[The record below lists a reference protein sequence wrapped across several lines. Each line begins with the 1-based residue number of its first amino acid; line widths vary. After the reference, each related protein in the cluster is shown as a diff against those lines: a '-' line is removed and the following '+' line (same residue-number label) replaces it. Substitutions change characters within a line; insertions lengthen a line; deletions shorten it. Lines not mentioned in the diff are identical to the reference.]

1 MSLFKCYEH
10 DEKPLDGHSN
20 RCIYILSV
28 YVRVHL
34 LKLLVRNF
42 SLKAKEKTIINLNI
56 KGKYFIG
63 KSKACHTY

>member
-42 SLKAKEKTIINLNI
+42 SLKAKEKTNN
-56 KGKYFIG
+56 KFKYQRKIF
-63 KSKACHTY
+63 YR